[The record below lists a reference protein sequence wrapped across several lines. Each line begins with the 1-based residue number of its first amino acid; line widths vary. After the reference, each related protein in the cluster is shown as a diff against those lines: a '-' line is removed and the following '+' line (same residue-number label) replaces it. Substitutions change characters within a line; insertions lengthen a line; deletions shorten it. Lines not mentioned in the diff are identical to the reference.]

1 MSEEDAILQER
12 LDRLTLEISYM
23 QKCVS
28 NLHYTQV
35 HAVPSSP
42 QETTAKSWS
51 SPPLSVPV
59 VKVSGSQSDILSI
72 AEESW
77 EEEEEREYKNETD
90 QQEESKSKYHNLI
103 ENSGHSFPEIRKQES
118 LGSCGSL
125 ADSEG
130 SLSPGRQTC
139 RIVVVDHDKC
149 LLSPRPHKFNYEASP
164 NSLKFNYEAG
174 PSPLNFN
181 YEDDVFFT

>member
-28 NLHYTQV
+28 NLHYTEI

-42 QETTAKSWS
+42 QEKTAKSWS

-59 VKVSGSQSDILSI
+59 VTVSGSQSDILSI

-77 EEEEEREYKNETD
+77 EEEEEGEYKNETG
-90 QQEESKSKYHNLI
+90 QQEESKSKYG
-103 ENSGHSFPEIRKQES
+103 NSGHSFPEFRKQES
-118 LGSCGSL
+118 FGSCGSL

-139 RIVVVDHDKC
+139 CIVVVDHDKC
-149 LLSPRPHKFNYEASP
+149 LLSPHPLKFNYEASP